1 MGSAHSH
8 DCAVSCH
15 ACGTARKQSWPPMPW
30 SLAAGVAPSAAGAA
44 EVPGLLRLSA
54 EEKALKE
61 GERQGL

>member
-1 MGSAHSH
+1 
-8 DCAVSCH
+8 
-15 ACGTARKQSWPPMPW
+15 MPW